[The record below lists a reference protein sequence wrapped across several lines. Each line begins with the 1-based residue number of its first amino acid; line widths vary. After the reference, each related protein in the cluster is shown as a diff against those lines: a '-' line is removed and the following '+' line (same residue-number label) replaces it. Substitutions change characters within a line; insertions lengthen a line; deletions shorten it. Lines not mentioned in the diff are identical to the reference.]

1 MLTVMEA
8 WGTFAVIIGGAAA
21 ALIGLLFVAVSIKV
35 DTIAASAELR
45 NRASQTLGLFVT
57 VLFTGSLLAIPGQT
71 YRVLGAELIALAVL
85 SGIVLLVLDRR
96 ASRDTKRQP
105 LGRLLDAVAPNT
117 VTSLLLLAS
126 ALVLVSGFGAGL
138 YVLVAPVLV
147 ALIGGVTGAWLLLI
161 RTTQ

>member
-1 MLTVMEA
+1 MLTAMEA
-8 WGTFAVIIGGAAA
+8 WATFAVIIGGAAA

-45 NRASQTLGLFVT
+45 NRAAQTLGLFVT
-57 VLFTGSLLAIPGQT
+57 VLFIGSLLAIPGQT

-85 SGIVLLVLDRR
+85 SGSVLLVLDRR
-96 ASRDTKRQP
+96 ASTDTTRQP
-105 LGRLLDAVAPNT
+105 LGRQLDEVAPNT
-117 VTSLLLLAS
+117 VTSVLLLAS
-126 ALVLVSGFGAGL
+126 ALVLVSGVHAGL

-147 ALIGGVTGAWLLLI
+147 ALVGGVTSAWLLLI